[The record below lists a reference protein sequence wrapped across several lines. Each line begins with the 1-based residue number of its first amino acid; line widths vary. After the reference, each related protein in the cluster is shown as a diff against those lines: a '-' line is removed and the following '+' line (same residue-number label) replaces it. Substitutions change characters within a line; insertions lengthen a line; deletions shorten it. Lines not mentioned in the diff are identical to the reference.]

1 MLESLR
7 ARLAGLNRES
17 SNEDIIS
24 ADILTVF
31 RPFGAEFPGRSGPS
45 GAAVAIAGTFIATLV
60 GRIVAQLTL

>member
-31 RPFGAEFPGRSGPS
+31 RPFGAEFPGRSGLP
-45 GAAVAIAGTFIATLV
+45 ARLV
-60 GRIVAQLTL
+60 RSPGRLLLRL